1 MAAPARKT
9 ASRLH
14 GHGHLWPSFLG
25 GPIERALH
33 DGATPALSPRNA
45 YRVSDEDRSTSLSFL
60 SGGGCQGYAPQCGD
74 ITGILKQSKDE
85 MSIDLTTRDLAVSG
99 EYHDVDLQ

>member
-1 MAAPARKT
+1 M
-9 ASRLH
+9 
-14 GHGHLWPSFLG
+14 
-25 GPIERALH
+25 RALH
-33 DGATPALSPRNA
+33 DGATPALRPRNA
-45 YRVSDEDRSTSLSFL
+45 YRVLDEGRSTSLSFL